1 MASDLNIKVVR
12 NALSALENEPKSL
25 SEFLAF
31 FGKQLTGKDCISVD
45 ELLGHATNM
54 LDLNDPIRLVF
65 HQKLSK
71 WDYATSADWIANTEP
86 NTPER
91 RLLIYK
97 LIGLTSKQATLVD
110 NALPF
115 FVAEHT
121 TVIAAEHTAWYDSG
135 VGETGYYWNAYREY
149 LAQTGS
155 WSDDSLLALEE
166 STRAVVERLSKPS
179 RAEAFQTKGLAVGY
193 VQSGK
198 TANFTGV
205 AARAADAGYRLII
218 ILAGTTDILRRQ
230 TQRRLDKEMIGREFL
245 LQDYQND
252 NELESF
258 IQHGT
263 RPSQLGFFDWQR
275 LTGPVYD
282 YRSLKHGIDALEF
295 EKANAAKPFYAVDNT
310 SRSKARLIVIKKN
323 SIIMKKVI
331 GDLQQIRSRLEDIPA
346 LVIDDESDQASL
358 NTRRADETRTAVNA
372 CIVQLLKILPRGQ
385 YVGYTATPFANV
397 FVDPSQPEDLFPKD
411 FLISLPR
418 PPDYMGVSDFYD
430 LDPKSDD
437 DPSSN
442 KNCFIRDI
450 EGDDDSPGNL
460 ERAIDSFVLTGALKL
475 FRRSNGV
482 KVHSPHHTMLVHLSH
497 LKSDHADQVSLVERF
512 FRRSD
517 YRAGNGYARLEHLY
531 NSDFLPKT
539 KLRNPSM
546 SLPKSF
552 SALSPFIAEALA
564 RISDGKRCALM
575 VNSDADAETPDFD
588 AQPVW
593 KIIVGGSKLSRGY
606 TIEGLTI
613 SYYRR
618 SARTA
623 DTLMQM
629 GRWFGFRQGYSDL
642 VRLFLGRKEP
652 VRKDETIDL
661 YEAFGAACRDEEMFR
676 EQLKQYSS
684 MRDPRVLPI
693 QVPPLVPSHLL
704 PPTATNK
711 MFNAKVTYQNYKK
724 QWVERTML
732 PTKKEAAKENWNS
745 FVDMLMDASLVRHTA
760 SYGIEDDGETFDF
773 YAASIGT
780 EKVAAFIAGYKWLGN
795 NPHLAQRE
803 LAFINGKGN
812 RAPGIDNWLIII
824 PQHGK
829 PHGEADPILN
839 GKKLSVFERGR
850 IDDARVGV
858 ITEPRHRLLAEYVTL
873 GARNDGNKPPISS
886 PSKSMKSLY
895 RQRQAV
901 LLCYPTRTSKSNSS
915 EQVQPGFAL
924 FFPDNDV
931 KSPLVTFSVADPT
944 NRTAVIVKAKV

>member
-1 MASDLNIKVVR
+1 MAASDLSIKIVR
-12 NALSALENEPKSL
+12 SALSALENEPKNL

-31 FGKQLTGKDCISVD
+31 FGKQLTGEASIAVD
-45 ELLGHATNM
+45 ELLGHATNT
-54 LDLNDPIRLVF
+54 LDLNDPIRLIF
-65 HQKLSK
+65 HQRLSK
-71 WDYATSADWIANTEP
+71 WDYATSADWAANTEP

-91 RLLIYK
+91 RLLIYR
-97 LIGLTSKQATLVD
+97 LIGLSSEQAALVD
-110 NALPF
+110 STLPF

-121 TVIAAEHTAWYDSG
+121 TVIAAEHTPWYDSS
-135 VGETGYYWNAYREY
+135 VEDAGYYWSAYKDY

-155 WSDDSLLALEE
+155 WSNDSLLALEE

-218 ILAGTTDILRRQ
+218 ILAGATDILRRQ

-245 LQDYQND
+245 LQDYQD
-252 NELESF
+252 DSELEKF
-258 IQHGT
+258 VQHGT

-295 EKANAAKPFYAVDNT
+295 EKSNPAKPFYVSENAN
-310 SRSKARLIVIKKN
+310 RAKARLIVIKKN
-323 SIIMKKVI
+323 SVIMKKVI
-331 GDLQQIRSRLEDIPA
+331 SDLQQIRSRLEDIPA

-358 NTRRADETRTAVNA
+358 NTRRPDKARPAVNA
-372 CIVQLLKILPRGQ
+372 CIVQLLRILPRGQ

-418 PPDYMGVSDFYD
+418 PPGYMGVSDFYD
-430 LDPKSDD
+430 LEPKRDD

-450 EGDDDSPGNL
+450 EGDDDLPGNL
-460 ERAIDSFVLTGALKL
+460 ERAIDSFVLTGAIKL
-475 FRRSNGV
+475 FRQSNGV
-482 KVHSPHHTMLVHLSH
+482 KVRSPHHTMLVHLSH
-497 LKSDHADQVSLVERF
+497 LRSEHAEQVKLVERLF
-512 FRRSD
+512 KRSD
-517 YRAGNGYARLEHLY
+517 YRSGDGYDRLRNLY
-531 NSDFLPKT
+531 STDFLLKT
-539 KLRNPSM
+539 KLRKPSM
-546 SLPKSF
+546 PLPKSF
-552 SALSPFIAEALA
+552 SALSPFIADALR
-564 RISDGKRCALM
+564 RISEGKKCALM
-575 VNSDADAETPDFD
+575 VNSDADAETPEFD
-588 AQPVW
+588 EQSVW

-629 GRWFGFRQGYSDL
+629 GRWFGFRQGYDDL

-661 YEAFGAACRDEEMFR
+661 YEAFGAVCRDEEMFR

-684 MRDPRVLPI
+684 IRDPRVLPI

-704 PPTATNK
+704 PPTASNK

-732 PTKKEAAKENWNS
+732 PKKEAAKENWNL
-745 FVDMLMDASLVRHTA
+745 FEEMLMDAKLVSQTA
-760 SYGIEDDGETFDF
+760 SYSVGNDRETFDF
-773 YAASIGT
+773 FAVSTSPEA
-780 EKVAAFIAGYKWLGN
+780 VRAFIAGYKWLGN

-803 LAFINGKGN
+803 LGFIEGKGN
-812 RAPGIDNWLIII
+812 QAPGIENWLIII

-829 PHGEADPILN
+829 PHGESDPTLN
-839 GKKLSVFERGR
+839 GKKIKVFERAR
-850 IDDARVGV
+850 IDEERVGA
-858 ITEPRHRLLAEYVTL
+858 ITEPRHRLLAEYAALGGRKDESKPSISNVTNSIK
-873 GARNDGNKPPISS
+873 G
-886 PSKSMKSLY
+886 LY
-895 RQRQAV
+895 KKKQAV
-901 LLCYPTRTSKSNSS
+901 LLCYPIQVSKK
-915 EQVQPGFAL
+915 EPVQPGFAL

-944 NRTAVIVKAKV
+944 NRTAVTVKSK